1 MCKEMKKE
9 HKKETCHEAARNT
22 AYELHLSHLRY
33 LPSPTSS
40 FKIIPFDL
48 KLRVTEPINSSVL
61 NLQA

>member
-9 HKKETCHEAARNT
+9 HMKEAFHEAARKI

-33 LPSPTSS
+33 LLSPTSS

-48 KLRVTEPINSSVL
+48 KLRVTEPINSSIL